1 MKGVSDMSD
10 TRIFDDISEEEIS
23 RMKLCFKAV
32 NKKYTAGE
40 TINSIENLS
49 VGIVVSGVIEITKF
63 DFDGN
68 RTILEC
74 IAENEIFGDLF
85 FSQIHEGD
93 VQIICS
99 ADAEVMFI
107 DYDHLT
113 KQCQN
118 ACAHH
123 SKLIQ
128 NMLFIVSE
136 KSKKLSN
143 RVEVLSQ
150 RTLRKKLITYFNM
163 LSKETGKRNIVLP
176 FSLSS
181 LSDYLCVDRSAML
194 REMKKMREEGLIDSH
209 AKKVNILYDQT
220 MF

>member
-1 MKGVSDMSD
+1 MTE
-10 TRIFDDISEEEIS
+10 TRIFDDISDEEIGS
-23 RMKLCFKAV
+23 MKHCFKAV

-40 TINSIENLS
+40 TINNIESSS
-49 VGIVVSGVIEITKF
+49 VGIVVSGVIEITRF

-74 IAENEIFGDLF
+74 INENGIFGEFF
-85 FSQIHEGD
+85 FSQIDSGD

-99 ADAEVMFI
+99 DDAEIMFI

-113 KQCQN
+113 KQCHN
-118 ACAHH
+118 ACSHH

-128 NMLFIVSE
+128 NMLSIVSE

-143 RVEVLSQ
+143 RVEILSQ

>member
-1 MKGVSDMSD
+1 MIE
-10 TRIFDDISEEEIS
+10 TRIFDDITPDEVKS
-23 RMKLCFKAV
+23 MKHCFKAV
-32 NKKYTAGE
+32 NRKYSLGE
-40 TINSIENLS
+40 TIIGIESSS
-49 VGIVVSGVIEITKF
+49 VGIVVSGSIEITRF

-74 IAENEIFGDLF
+74 INENGIFGKFF
-85 FSQIHEGD
+85 FSQIDEGD
-93 VQIICS
+93 VQIVC
-99 ADAEVMFI
+99 AEDSEIMFV
-107 DYDHLT
+107 DYDHLI
-113 KQCQN
+113 KQCPN

-123 SKLIQ
+123 SKLIR
-128 NMLFIVSE
+128 NMLAIVSE
-136 KSKKLSN
+136 KSKELSG

-163 LSKETGKRNIVLP
+163 LSKQTGKRNIVIP

-209 AKKVNILYDQT
+209 AKKVTLLYDQT

>member
-1 MKGVSDMSD
+1 MTE
-10 TRIFDDISEEEIS
+10 TRIFDNITDDEIN
-23 RMKLCFKAV
+23 RMKNCFKAV
-32 NKKYTAGE
+32 NRKYSAGE
-40 TINSIENLS
+40 TINNVESSS
-49 VGIVVSGVIEITKF
+49 VGIVVSGVIEIIRF

-74 IAENEIFGDLF
+74 IDENGIFGEVFL
-85 FSQIHEGD
+85 SQIDEGD

-99 ADAEVMFI
+99 TDTEIMFI
-107 DYDHLT
+107 DYYHLI
-113 KQCQN
+113 KQCHN
-118 ACAHH
+118 ACSHH

-128 NMLFIVSE
+128 NMLSIVSE

-150 RTLRKKLITYFNM
+150 RTLRKKLLTYFSI
-163 LSKETGKRNIVLP
+163 LSKETGKRNIVIP

-209 AKKVNILYDQT
+209 AKKVTILYDQT

>member
-1 MKGVSDMSD
+1 MKE
-10 TRIFDDISEEEIS
+10 TRIFDNITDEEINK
-23 RMKLCFKAV
+23 MKNCFKAV
-32 NKKYTAGE
+32 NRKYAAGE
-40 TINSIENLS
+40 TINNIESSN
-49 VGIVVSGVIEITKF
+49 VGIVISGIIEITRF

-74 IAENEIFGDLF
+74 INENGIFGEFF
-85 FSQIHEGD
+85 FSQIEQGD

-99 ADAEVMFI
+99 TDAEIMFV
-107 DYDHLT
+107 DYDHLI
-113 KQCQN
+113 KQCHS
-118 ACAHH
+118 ACSHH
-123 SKLIQ
+123 SKLIR
-128 NMLFIVSE
+128 NMLAIVSE

-163 LSKETGKRNIVLP
+163 LSNESGKRNIVIP

-194 REMKKMREEGLIDSH
+194 REMKKMREEGLIESH
-209 AKKVNILYDQT
+209 AKKVTILYDQT
-220 MF
+220 IY